1 MPIPP
6 PTLLI
11 TTARQRYASL
21 KSGPSIPT
29 MRPVA
34 PTVSFTRLGTVA
46 SPPFDY
52 PAFIERICN
61 AICGGWNIW
70 RQSAALVGVQINAV
84 TAIGGSVTGPPLGP
98 LILAQVAPQGAEAM
112 KLTQVICDAISTAW
126 QQVTSG
132 MMVPG
137 LPWYPA
143 FAAMPSPMAPPMP
156 NTPTPVAALITT
168 TAPVSKSVLKQ
179 AMLASEPSASTE
191 HRNVYE
197 SVAEAFEQAVQT
209 WSVTSLVTNVLGTGP
224 VPTFA
229 PPYVPVG
236 PVVGGVGN
244 MTPGGFI

>member
-11 TTARQRYASL
+11 TTARQRYESL

-34 PTVSFTRLGTVA
+34 PLGSFTKVGTVTA
-46 SPPFDY
+46 PSFDY
-52 PAFIERICN
+52 LAFIDRICN

-70 RQSAALVGVQINAV
+70 RLSAALTGVQINAV
-84 TAIGGSVTGPPLGP
+84 NAVGGTVTGPPLGP
-98 LILAQVAPQGAEAM
+98 LILAQAAPQGTEAM
-112 KLTQVICDAISTAW
+112 KLTQVISGAISTAW
-126 QQVTSG
+126 QQVTSA
-132 MMVPG
+132 MRAPG
-137 LPWYPA
+137 LPWYPP
-143 FAAMPSPMAPPMP
+143 FAAMPSPVAPPTP

-168 TAPVSKSVLKQ
+168 TAPVSKSALKE
-179 AMLASEPSASTE
+179 AMLLSEPNASTE

-197 SVAEAFEQAVQT
+197 SIAEAFEQAVQT
-209 WSVTSLVTNVLGTGP
+209 WSVTSMVTNVLGTGP